1 MSEAHAH
8 NELYNEESFQFDSA
22 STNKMKAKS
31 NQSNVDVGRHL
42 MKTKICTLFLNG
54 RCHYGANRC
63 FYAHSVDELRDQ
75 PKLAKTSLCSL
86 YKKGKCTMGDRCRYA
101 HTVSEMNESAKRV
114 QCLWFMNGHCSHG
127 TGCRFSHDVV
137 DFVPRG
143 FSQESTSP
151 STATTSPKSSP
162 LAATTNR
169 PLSYDFELDSLSSSL
184 MEMLGS
190 SPTAAD
196 ANAAPIIP
204 TEAAAD
210 LCPHCGSSVGCI
222 CRIFEECNELL
233 KLL

>member
-1 MSEAHAH
+1 MLNASV
-8 NELYNEESFQFDSA
+8 NNDPYPEESFSSDNA
-22 STNKMKAKS
+22 SMNRIKAKT
-31 NQSNVDVGRHL
+31 NPSNVDVGRHL

-54 RCHYGANRC
+54 RCHYGADRC

-127 TGCRFSHDVV
+127 TGCRFSHDVGD
-137 DFVPRG
+137 DFIPRG

-162 LAATTNR
+162 LATNHH
-169 PLSYDFELDSLSSSL
+169 STYDFELDSLSSSL

-196 ANAAPIIP
+196 APIAAPP
-204 TEAAAD
+204 TLDACA
-210 LCPHCGSSVGCI
+210 CPHCGSSVGCI

>member
-1 MSEAHAH
+1 MPQESAH
-8 NELYNEESFQFDSA
+8 NARHHEESFQTDCAPS
-22 STNKMKAKS
+22 NGMKAKS
-31 NQSNVDVGRHL
+31 NSSNVDVGRHL

-86 YKKGKCTMGDRCRYA
+86 YKKGKCSMGDLCRYA

-127 TGCRFSHDVV
+127 TGCRFSHDVG
-137 DFVPRG
+137 DFIPRG

-162 LAATTNR
+162 LATNN
-169 PLSYDFELDSLSSSL
+169 PPSFDFELDSLSSSL
-184 MEMLGS
+184 MGMLGS

-196 ANAAPIIP
+196 THAPP
-204 TEAAAD
+204 TVD
-210 LCPHCGSSVGCI
+210 VCTCPHCGSSVGCI